1 LVAYPHTMSIN
12 LNFLRTK
19 RRGDG
24 GDMIVFAIIVVA
36 ALAFFGFITL
46 NFHI

>member
-1 LVAYPHTMSIN
+1 MSIN
-12 LNFLRTK
+12 SKFLRTK
-19 RRGDG
+19 RSGDG

-36 ALAFFGFITL
+36 VLAFFGFITL